1 MALNGKYT
9 NVQTILDELYRD
21 NGYTIEVPWQDVVE
35 WIFDSMELIRAKTQY
50 IDRKIC
56 LTIDNYRAVLPCDF
70 HRIIQAAGSFG
81 GCYPF
86 AMLESTNTF
95 HPSGGDCNLSTDMK
109 YLNGEINPTTSAYQ
123 TPIGEDI
130 YGNPVFELGS
140 IGSTFAINSDM
151 AVVGNPSYDQ
161 TTYKINEN
169 YIFTN
174 YESGFVYLSY
184 QAIPVDKEGFP
195 LIPEDT
201 KYKEAVKAYLR
212 MKIDYMLH
220 RRGMLTRD
228 IYQEA
233 VQFWSFRCGQAQNE
247 AKMPSI
253 DQLQG
258 IQNQQKLVMN
268 RFHHSNFFRNLNN

>member
-1 MALNGKYT
+1 MLNGKYCS
-9 NVQTILDELYRD
+9 VKTILDELYRD
-21 NGYTIEVPWQDVVE
+21 NGYTIEVPWQDAVE
-35 WIFDSMELIRAKTQY
+35 WIFDSMELIRVKTQY
-50 IDRKIC
+50 IDRKIR
-56 LTIDNYRAVLPCDF
+56 LTIADYRAQLPCDF

-95 HPSGGDCNLSTDMK
+95 HPSMGDCNLGTDFK
-109 YLNGEINPTTSAYQ
+109 YLNGETNTPSTAQQ

-130 YGNPVFELGS
+130 NGNPVFELGS
-140 IGSTFAINSDM
+140 IDSFFAIDSNI
-151 AVVGNPSYDQ
+151 AVVGNPNYDQ

-169 YIFTN
+169 FVFTN
-174 YESGFVYLSY
+174 YQEGFIYLSY
-184 QAIPVDKEGFP
+184 QAIPVDEEGFP

-212 MKIDYMLH
+212 MKIDYMLY
-220 RRGMLTRD
+220 RKNLIARD

-233 VQFWSFRCGQAQNE
+233 IQMWSFRCGQAQNE

-253 DQLQG
+253 DQMQG

-268 RFHHSNFFRNLNN
+268 RFHHSNFFKNLNN